1 MYLFFDHLPAFMA
14 KFVESFIL
22 IPKSALSFRFL
33 TPDSGSGSRKANE
46 RKTLVILT
54 NKTLGKQ

>member
-33 TPDSGSGSRKANE
+33 TPDRGSRKANE